1 MKKFI
6 YSLCLC
12 VAVCLGSCKDDPKFE
27 DISWVSTD
35 DASQVTRNSALLS
48 GNYNY
53 SSGYKTEQVGSK
65 GFYLSTSPTFDS
77 EDTQSWFTD
86 DYYWRSDSYI
96 EDWGHSFT
104 FKCTGLKENT
114 TYYFYA
120 CIRHRYGNQTI
131 KGEVKSFTT
140 QNLVAP
146 EGAIRSVFYV
156 DWGSRKKP
164 VFFSKGNLQY
174 QASTNTWRFAEHQY
188 DYIGNGNAN
197 ASASYS
203 GWIDLFGWGTSG
215 YAAHYPYM
223 TSTTYSDY
231 ILWNSIAKTSFDWG
245 VYNAISNGGNQAGKW
260 RTLTDDEWGSVL
272 SSCSGK
278 SRATVCGVH
287 GYVLLPEYFEQPAGI
302 SWSSAAG
309 NWTTNTYDAQ
319 AWLSMENAGAV
330 FLPAAGYRS
339 GTSVYDLGTEGR
351 YWSSTRSS
359 GEGPQFRRFSESISI
374 QGYYYYLNGGY
385 NGGSVRLVQDYQ

>member
-6 YSLCLC
+6 YAICLC
-12 VAVCLGSCKDDPKFE
+12 VAVCLGSCKDDPLFE
-27 DISWVSTD
+27 EISSVTTE
-35 DASQVTRNSALLS
+35 DASQVTRNSALLYGYFSSSYS
-48 GNYNY
+48 GR
-53 SSGYKTEQVGSK
+53 GQVGSK
-65 GFYLSTSPTFDS
+65 GFYISTSPTFDS
-77 EDTQSWFTD
+77 DDTQSRFYSEYSSWISNFYD
-86 DYYWRSDSYI
+86 H
-96 EDWGHSFT
+96 GQSFEY
-104 FKCTGLKENT
+104 KCTGLKENT

-120 CIRHRYGNQTI
+120 CLRHMYSGEEI

-140 QNLVAP
+140 KNLVAP
-146 EGAIRSVFYV
+146 EGAIRGLFSV
-156 DWGSRKKP
+156 GNNKQ

-188 DYIGNGNAN
+188 DCIGSANAN

-231 ILWNSIAKTSFDWG
+231 ILWNSIARTSFDWG

-260 RTLTDDEWGSVL
+260 RTMTDDEWAYVL

-278 SRATVCGVH
+278 SPATVCGVH
-287 GYVLLPEYFEQPAGI
+287 GFVLLPKDFVQPAGV
-302 SWSSAAG
+302 SWKSYAG
-309 NWTTNTYDAQ
+309 NWTTNTYNAQ
-319 AWLSMENAGAV
+319 TWQSMENAGAV

-339 GTSVYDLGTEGR
+339 GTSVYSVDTDGR
-351 YWSSTRSS
+351 YWTSDRYSS
-359 GEGPQFRRFSESISI
+359 EGPLFREFTSNSSSMTSK
-374 QGYYYYLNGGY
+374 YYYLNYGY
-385 NGGSVRLVQDYQ
+385 YGLSVRLVQDYQE